1 MNIKIP
7 DNFTNEV
14 INKKFPKQ
22 CVNLRT
28 NLWQRIAI
36 SYFEIQIYNTF
47 ILKYMLIL
55 IAGEKCKT
63 KLMSKIMILVVVVSY
78 IWIDQLIR
86 IAREKYKTK
95 LMSKIMMLV
104 VSYIWIDQLIRIA
117 WRSARPS

>member
-1 MNIKIP
+1 
-7 DNFTNEV
+7 
-14 INKKFPKQ
+14 
-22 CVNLRT
+22 
-28 NLWQRIAI
+28 
-36 SYFEIQIYNTF
+36 
-47 ILKYMLIL
+47 
-55 IAGEKCKT
+55 
-63 KLMSKIMILVVVVSY
+63 MSKIMILVVVVSY